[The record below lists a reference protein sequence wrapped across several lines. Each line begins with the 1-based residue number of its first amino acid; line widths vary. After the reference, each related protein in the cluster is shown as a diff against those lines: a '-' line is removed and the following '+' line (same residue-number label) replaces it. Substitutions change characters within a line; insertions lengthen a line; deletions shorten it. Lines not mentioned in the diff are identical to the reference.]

1 MKLDGSRNAHP
12 ASGFLAYAS
21 HGVRPDK
28 SGDCR
33 TFFPSLLLLIRIVL
47 TKWPTTT
54 TPALGGVF
62 TTAAR
67 CQSPSNKAKEPDSH
81 DRNNNDQNHQVEP
94 AQAAHNHK
102 LPKL

>member
-1 MKLDGSRNAHP
+1 MLTRLQGCWPTHLRVFGQIKAATAVPFSL
-12 ASGFLAYAS
+12 
-21 HGVRPDK
+21 
-28 SGDCR
+28 
-33 TFFPSLLLLIRIVL
+33 SLLLLIRIVL

-54 TPALGGVF
+54 TAALGGIF

-67 CQSPSNKAKEPDSH
+67 CQGLSNKAKEPDSH
-81 DRNNNDQNHQVEP
+81 DRNNNNQNHQVEP